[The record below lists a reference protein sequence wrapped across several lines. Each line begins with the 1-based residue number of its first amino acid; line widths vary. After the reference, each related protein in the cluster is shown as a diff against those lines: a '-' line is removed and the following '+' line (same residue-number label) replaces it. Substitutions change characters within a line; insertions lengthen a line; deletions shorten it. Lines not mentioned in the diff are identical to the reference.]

1 MRLGKYLSSLT
12 KPEVEDIRT
21 NCNFTDDE
29 LKVFNGIVGGNTIRK
44 ISLDCCM
51 SERTVVR
58 KFEKISLK
66 IEKLKECEEMKKEV
80 PIADKYT
87 LTVEEA
93 AAYFNIGE
101 SRIREITDNNSL
113 DLIVMVGAKRLIKRK
128 KMEEYI
134 DSMSVL

>member
-12 KPEVEDIRT
+12 KPEVEEIRA

-29 LKVFNGIVGGNTIRK
+29 LKVFNEIVGGNTISK

-58 KFEKISLK
+58 KFEKISSK

-80 PIADKYT
+80 PIAEKYM
-87 LTVEEA
+87 LTVDEA

-101 SRIREITDNNSL
+101 ARIREIADNNSL

-134 DSMSVL
+134 DNLSVL

>member
-12 KPEVEDIRT
+12 KPEVEEIRT

-29 LKVFNGIVGGNTIRK
+29 LMVFNGIVKGNTVSRIA
-44 ISLDCCM
+44 LNCCM
-51 SERTVVR
+51 SERTVER
-58 KFEKISLK
+58 KFEKINSKIISLK
-66 IEKLKECEEMKKEV
+66 EHETMKKEV

-134 DSMSVL
+134 DSMSAL

>member
-12 KPEVEDIRT
+12 KPEVEEIKA

-29 LKVFNGIVGGNTIRK
+29 LKVFNGLVKGNTVSR

-51 SERTVVR
+51 SERTVER
-58 KFEKISLK
+58 KFEKINSKIISLK
-66 IEKLKECEEMKKEV
+66 ERETMKKEV
-80 PIADKYT
+80 PIADKYM

-101 SRIREITDNNSL
+101 ARIREITDKFQ
-113 DLIVMVGAKRLIKRK
+113 DLYIMVGVKRLINRK
-128 KMEEYI
+128 KMEQFI
-134 DSMSVL
+134 DGMLVL

>member
-12 KPEVEDIRT
+12 KPEVEEIKT

-29 LKVFNGIVGGNTIRK
+29 LKVFNGLVKGNTVSK

-51 SERTVVR
+51 SERTVER
-58 KFEKISLK
+58 KFEKINSK
-66 IEKLKECEEMKKEV
+66 IMNLKERETMKKEV
-80 PIADKYT
+80 PIADKYM

-101 SRIREITDNNSL
+101 ARIKEITDNLN
-113 DLIVMVGAKRLIKRK
+113 DLTVMVGVKRLINRK
-128 KMEEYI
+128 KMEEYL
-134 DSMSVL
+134 DGVLVL